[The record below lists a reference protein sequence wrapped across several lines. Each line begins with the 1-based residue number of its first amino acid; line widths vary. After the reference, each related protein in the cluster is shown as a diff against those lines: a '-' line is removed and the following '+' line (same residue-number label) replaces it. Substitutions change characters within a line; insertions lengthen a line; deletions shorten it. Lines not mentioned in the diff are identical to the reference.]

1 MTDQSYSTPSAASPM
16 PLLLSSEVVAV
27 ALTALT
33 EQMKPKQVRQTI
45 KRLERAITRRQ
56 AWSFGDDSPNVVRLF
71 TSPNARLFAERD
83 AIEAKQLTA
92 IAADLRLRIDMGYC
106 K

>member
-1 MTDQSYSTPSAASPM
+1 MTDTSYTTPSAASPM

-33 EQMKPKQVRQTI
+33 QQMKPKQVRQTL
-45 KRLERAITRRQ
+45 KCLDRAITRRQ
-56 AWSFGDDSPNVVRLF
+56 PRSFGDDSHNVVRLF
-71 TSPNARLFAERD
+71 TSPDARLFAERD
-83 AIEAKQLTA
+83 AIEARQLSA
-92 IAADLRLRIDMGYC
+92 IAADLRLRIDHGYC